1 MGVITR
7 MNFQTFD
14 LNLLRV
20 FDALIRERSVT
31 RAGERVGLSQ
41 PAVSAALARLRAAL
55 DDQLFIR
62 RGAEM
67 TPTPRAETLA
77 PFVRDALNN
86 LERGLFG
93 DQRFDPANAQVTFT
107 LLGADFF
114 STLVLP
120 GLAAQLRAEAPG
132 VRLRFLDSA
141 RGDVDRLL
149 LDDAIDLALERPLQ
163 VPDWVSSHVLFVS
176 PFAVVAAKGHGALRD
191 LPPGSPI
198 PLERFCALPQAIR
211 TISGD
216 MSGDVDE
223 ALAAIGAR
231 REVVLGLP
239 HFQSVALAVGRSD
252 LIAALPVQY
261 ARAVAIEAGLDL
273 FQLPIPSPA
282 PEVRMYWHSRH
293 DKRPAHAWIRR
304 AVAAAVAEL

>member
-1 MGVITR
+1 MSAITR

-20 FDALIRERSVT
+20 FDALMRERSVT

-41 PAVSAALARLRAAL
+41 PAVSAALARLRTAL
-55 DDQLFIR
+55 DDQLFVR
-62 RGAEM
+62 RGTEM

-77 PFVRDALNN
+77 PFVRDTLAG

-93 DQRFDPANAQVTFT
+93 EQRFAPASAQTSFT
-107 LLGADFF
+107 LMGADFF
-114 STLVLP
+114 STLVIP
-120 GLAAQLRAEAPG
+120 GLAARLRVEASG
-132 VRLRFLDSA
+132 VRLRLLDSA

-149 LDDAIDLALERPLQ
+149 QDDAVDLALERPLQ
-163 VPDWVSSHVLFVS
+163 LPDWVSSEALFVA
-176 PFAVVAAKGHGALRD
+176 PFVVVAARGHAALRG
-191 LPPGSPI
+191 LAPGSPI
-198 PLERFCALPQAIR
+198 PLDLFCALPQAIR
-211 TISGD
+211 TITGE

-261 ARAVAIEAGLDL
+261 ARAVAEETGLEL
-273 FQLPIPSPA
+273 FQLPMPSPT

-304 AVAAAVAEL
+304 AVAEAVAEL

>member
-1 MGVITR
+1 

-62 RGAEM
+62 RGPEM

-93 DQRFDPANAQVTFT
+93 DQRFDPATAQASFT

-120 GLAAQLRAEAPG
+120 GLAARLRAEAPG
-132 VRLRFLDSA
+132 IRLRFLDSA
-141 RGDVDRLL
+141 HGDVDRLL

-163 VPDWVSSHVLFVS
+163 VPDWVSSQVLFVS
-176 PFAVVAAKGHGALRD
+176 PFAVVAAKGHDALRD

-198 PLERFCALPQAIR
+198 PLEQFCALPQAIR

-261 ARAVAIEAGLDL
+261 ARAVAVEAGLDL

-304 AVAAAVAEL
+304 VVATAVAEL